1 MEHPDLIVGLNTAD
15 DAGVYRISDDTAL
28 IQTVDFF
35 TPIVDDARTY
45 GQVAAA
51 NALSDVYAMGGRPV
65 TALNICAFPSEKIDA
80 ATASEILIGGPEKVR
95 EAGAVVVGG
104 HTVEDDEP
112 KYGLAVT
119 GLVHPE
125 RVVTN
130 AGARPGDRLIL
141 TKRLGTGLMTDAYR
155 DGEID
160 ETALQPAIDSMV
172 ALNKPSSEAM
182 VAQRAH
188 ACTDVTGFGLLGH
201 ARELAA
207 ASKVALRFRASELLT
222 FDLAREIAR
231 RRQGGGLRRNR
242 LAFEPFVQVADT
254 VQEAMRRLLFDPQT
268 SGGLLIA
275 VAPHRSNPL
284 REALANG
291 GVEAAEVGDLAAGP
305 SGEIEVLS

>member
-15 DAGVYRISDDTAL
+15 DAGVYRISDDIAL

-35 TPIVDDARTY
+35 TPIVDDAHTF

-80 ATASEILIGGPEKVR
+80 ATASEILAGGQAKVT

-104 HTVEDDEP
+104 HTVEDVEP

-119 GLVHPE
+119 GLVHPD

-130 AGARPGDRLIL
+130 AGAHPGDRLIL
-141 TKRLGTGLMTDAYR
+141 TKRLGTGLMSDAYM

-160 ETALQPAIDSMV
+160 ESALQPAIDSMV
-172 ALNKPSSEAM
+172 TLNKAASEAM
-182 VAQRAH
+182 VAQGAH

-201 ARELAA
+201 AREMAA
-207 ASKVALRFRASELLT
+207 ASEVGFRFRASELLT
-222 FDLAREIAR
+222 FDLARDIAEAR
-231 RRQGGGLRRNR
+231 LGGGLRRNR
-242 LAFEPFVQVADT
+242 LAFERFTQLADAVSET
-254 VQEAMRRLLFDPQT
+254 TRRLLYDPQT

-275 VAPHRSNPL
+275 MSPDRSEPL
-284 REALANG
+284 LEALAND
-291 GVEAAEVGDLAAGP
+291 GVEAAEVGDVLAGP
-305 SGEIEVLS
+305 SGEIEVIC